1 MLNDLQKQTQQS
13 FSSSLASAR
22 KNNFDAV
29 GFIVL
34 AKCVSGYPH
43 FLPSPHSPSL
53 LYFIL
58 CGFCDKLKLSLHP
71 TSDPPS
77 PSRSP
82 SGLLHV
88 PAWQDTF
95 FCCLWLLWLFNKFR
109 HVSQY
114 ERTLPVCQSS
124 RLAYQF
130 QRWCRYANPICFY
143 NIYSY
148 VHWHSNSYSHINYFN
163 CHMSFA
169 LYRQRLRLLCAKWAN
184 LRCNFCNEVKLVL
197 QSVERNKTTCK

>member
-1 MLNDLQKQTQQS
+1 MLNDLQKQKQQS
-13 FSSSLASAR
+13 FSSSLASAS

-43 FLPSPHSPSL
+43 FLPFPHSPSL
-53 LYFIL
+53 PQLYFIL

-77 PSRSP
+77 PSPSRSP

-95 FCCLWLLWLFNKFR
+95 FVVYGFYDF
-109 HVSQY
+109 SISFA
-114 ERTLPVCQSS
+114 TS
-124 RLAYQF
+124 RSTRELYQF
-130 QRWCRYANPICFY
+130 ARARDLPINSKDDVAMRIRYAST
-143 NIYSY
+143 IYTRMCIAIATATAISII
-148 VHWHSNSYSHINYFN
+148 STAI
-163 CHMSFA
+163 
-169 LYRQRLRLLCAKWAN
+169 
-184 LRCNFCNEVKLVL
+184 
-197 QSVERNKTTCK
+197 